1 LDRPRSRAGGN
12 RKARR
17 FRIAGGH
24 RARNV
29 RQERRRAVFSLGRSR
44 PAESYRARKREQ
56 VALKTA
62 GGPFMYVGLEMCD
75 LAKAHALFAKV
86 RSEHLSRMPDC
97 TAWFSFLAELPC
109 GT

>member
-1 LDRPRSRAGGN
+1 
-12 RKARR
+12 
-17 FRIAGGH
+17 
-24 RARNV
+24 V
-29 RQERRRAVFSLGRSR
+29 RYSA
-44 PAESYRARKREQ
+44 AECFGWVGSARKREQ

-86 RSEHLSRMPDC
+86 RSEHLSHTPDC
-97 TAWFSFLAELPC
+97 TAWFSFLAELPY